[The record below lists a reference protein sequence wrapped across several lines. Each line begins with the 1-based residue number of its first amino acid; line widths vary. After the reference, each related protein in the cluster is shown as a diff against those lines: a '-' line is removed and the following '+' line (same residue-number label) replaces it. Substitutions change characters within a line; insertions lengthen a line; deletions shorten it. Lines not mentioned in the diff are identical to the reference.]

1 MNHQPKQR
9 VPATPAD
16 WLAHAGSD
24 LKLARLG
31 MGQDVLPEQVCF
43 HAQQAVEKA
52 LKAVLL
58 FRRIDFPFT
67 HDLEELI
74 ATFERAGVELPP
86 DLREAGML
94 TPYAVESRYPGYWGD
109 ISETDVSA
117 ALSLAETA
125 ITWAERIIPQ
135 QDAGR

>member
-1 MNHQPKQR
+1 MNQRSKQR
-9 VPATPAD
+9 VPATPYN
-16 WLAHAGSD
+16 WLTHAGSD
-24 LKLARLG
+24 LKLAKLG

-43 HAQQAVEKA
+43 HAQQAVEKS

-58 FRRIDFPFT
+58 FRRIEFPFT

-74 ATFERAGVELPP
+74 ETLEQAGVKLPP
-86 DLREAGML
+86 DLREAGTL

-109 ISETDVSA
+109 ISDTDVTVA
-117 ALSLAETA
+117 VTLAENA
-125 ITWAERIIPQ
+125 INWADHIIHK